1 MKSLFFRLYLW
12 GMSLLAS
19 LRPIKEKNIVV
30 LNGSGRSG
38 SNGYLFYKYIK
49 ANHPGYDVTLVEPA
63 IVTFVLGN
71 VEKDWCSQVCDYY
84 APTF

>member
-12 GMSLLAS
+12 GMNFLAS

-38 SNGYLFYKYIK
+38 SNGYLFYKNIK
-49 ANHPGYDVTLVEPA
+49 TNHPDYNITLVEPWPSSHLSWE
-63 IVTFVLGN
+63 T
-71 VEKDWCSQVCDYY
+71 
-84 APTF
+84 

>member
-19 LRPIKEKNIVV
+19 FRPIKEKNIVV

-49 ANHPGYDVTLVEPA
+49 ANHPDYDVTLVEPWPSSHLSWEA
-63 IVTFVLGN
+63 WKKIGA
-71 VEKDWCSQVCDYY
+71 C
-84 APTF
+84 

>member
-12 GMSLLAS
+12 GISLLVG
-19 LRPIKEKNIVV
+19 LRPIKEKNIVI

-49 ANHPGYDVTLVEPA
+49 ANHPDYNITLVEP
-63 IVTFVLGN
+63 
-71 VEKDWCSQVCDYY
+71 WPSSQSPNTSSSSHRRPSD
-84 APTF
+84 AA

>member
-12 GMSLLAS
+12 GISFLAS

-49 ANHPGYDVTLVEPA
+49 ANHPDYNITLA
-63 IVTFVLGN
+63 IFSLIMGN
-71 VEKDWCSQVCDYY
+71 LEENWCS
-84 APTF
+84 